1 VEVSMLELPKERQRF
16 ALVAMFLFLLVGS
29 VAAQSAQAQPRP
41 PRPAAGPEVTAV
53 SVRPLKTSAKP
64 KPCPADPT
72 LFGTIY
78 TNGATDVKYTWVTS
92 DGKSW
97 PDKTVK
103 VTSSKLAGVST
114 SWKLGKPGEKNVK
127 AWIQLKVIDPNP
139 MLSTKMSFEF
149 HCE

>member
-1 VEVSMLELPKERQRF
+1 MLKLPKKKQRF
-16 ALVAMFLFLLVGS
+16 VFAALSIFLLCGAM
-29 VAAQSAQAQPRP
+29 AAQTAQAQSGPSRP
-41 PRPAAGPEVTAV
+41 TAGPKVTAV

-139 MLSTKMSFEF
+139 ALSTKMSFEF
-149 HCE
+149 HCQ